1 MMNYN
6 YREAVAADILDYI
19 RDNYTAEEIRA
30 NLEDFRFRWEE
41 ELRDD
46 LWICD
51 SVTGNASGSYY
62 CNAYRAAEA
71 LAYNW
76 DLLRD
81 ALYEFGFDDVNPI
94 DKGEEWCD
102 VTIRCYL
109 LGECLAE
116 VLDDLEEEI
125 EREQE
130 EEA

>member
-6 YREAVAADILDYI
+6 YREAVTADILDYI
-19 RDNYTAEEIRA
+19 RENYTAEEIHEH
-30 NLEDFRFRWEE
+30 LEERDSWEQ
-41 ELRDD
+41 ELNDD
-46 LWICD
+46 LWTAD

-62 CNAYRAAEA
+62 CNTYRAAEA
-71 LAYNW
+71 LAHNW

-81 ALYEFGFDDVNPI
+81 ALYEFGYDDVSPI

-116 VLDDLEEEI
+116 ALDDLEEEI

>member
-1 MMNYN
+1 
-6 YREAVAADILDYI
+6 
-19 RDNYTAEEIRA
+19 
-30 NLEDFRFRWEE
+30 
-41 ELRDD
+41 
-46 LWICD
+46 
-51 SVTGNASGSYY
+51 
-62 CNAYRAAEA
+62 
-71 LAYNW
+71 
-76 DLLRD
+76 LLRD
-81 ALYEFGFDDVNPI
+81 ALYEFGCDDVNPI